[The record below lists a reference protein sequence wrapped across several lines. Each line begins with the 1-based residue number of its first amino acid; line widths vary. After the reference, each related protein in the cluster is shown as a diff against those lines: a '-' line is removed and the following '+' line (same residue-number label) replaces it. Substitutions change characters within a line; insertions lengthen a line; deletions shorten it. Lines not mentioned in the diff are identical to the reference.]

1 MPKNRNTK
9 TFQTAQSF
17 EVRNSFLMQRR
28 RTKHAQIKY
37 KTDFSCLKFDIP
49 YAGHMAPATNV
60 DKTLIYLGADLGSIH
75 AYFCVFEYFQ
85 MILPNQLL

>member
-1 MPKNRNTK
+1 
-9 TFQTAQSF
+9 
-17 EVRNSFLMQRR
+17 MQHR

-49 YAGHMAPATNV
+49 YAGHISPATHV
-60 DKTLIYLGADLGSIH
+60 DKKWIYLGGDLGSIH

-85 MILPNQLL
+85 MILPDQLL